1 MTLLPLP
8 ALGALEGPG
17 AAAAAAVWAELDG
30 LAGKPLSQRG
40 RGAMDVAAFVDGL
53 PVEHQTHPRMQSGIR
68 LAMSWLGEAM
78 LEVRD
83 TMAAIARGAEVD
95 DAVLDE
101 ALRTNTGH
109 SRRERRALAAASRR
123 MAPESRQAYAR
134 RVARDIDRLQREA
147 QASIENGFEGS
158 SLIRIDPVL
167 SARAQRAHLGA
178 GVDIEDEN
186 LVLML
191 VGLVAAS
198 MAGLLGV
205 TFAISG
211 SVQLLVGILSVD
223 ASLMLGSLPS
233 LIIGALLIWLAVW
246 AIRRIVRTMRGK
258 RSHTALR
265 LTTPELVRQR

>member
-1 MTLLPLP
+1 VVVGSLCIGGLELLLVIAQDPDRCVAGIQQL
-8 ALGALEGPG
+8 LHVHIGA
-17 AAAAAAVWAELDG
+17 VVHD
-30 LAGKPLSQRG
+30 
-40 RGAMDVAAFVDGL
+40 
-53 PVEHQTHPRMQSGIR
+53 R
-68 LAMSWLGEAM
+68 L
-78 LEVRD
+78 
-83 TMAAIARGAEVD
+83 
-95 DAVLDE
+95 
-101 ALRTNTGH
+101 
-109 SRRERRALAAASRR
+109 
-123 MAPESRQAYAR
+123 
-134 RVARDIDRLQREA
+134 RLQREA

-158 SLIRIDPVL
+158 SLIRIDPIL

-246 AIRRIVRTMRGK
+246 AIRRIVRTMKGK